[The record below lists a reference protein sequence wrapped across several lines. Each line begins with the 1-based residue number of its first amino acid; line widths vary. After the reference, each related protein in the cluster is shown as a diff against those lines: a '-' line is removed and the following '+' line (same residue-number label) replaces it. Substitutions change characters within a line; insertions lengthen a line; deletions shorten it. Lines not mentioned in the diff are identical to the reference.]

1 MNRAIAV
8 DPTYVEAINN
18 LGILYR
24 DEWDI
29 HKSIECY
36 KKCVEMDPFTRNANH
51 NLLLALNCMN
61 LSNALTARFGRL
73 QSKRDGK
80 APL

>member
-24 DEWDI
+24 DEWDLN
-29 HKSIECY
+29 KSIECY
-36 KKCVEMDPFTRNANH
+36 KKCVAMDPYTRNANH
-51 NLLLALNCMN
+51 NLLLALNC
-61 LSNALTARFGRL
+61 
-73 QSKRDGK
+73 K
-80 APL
+80 